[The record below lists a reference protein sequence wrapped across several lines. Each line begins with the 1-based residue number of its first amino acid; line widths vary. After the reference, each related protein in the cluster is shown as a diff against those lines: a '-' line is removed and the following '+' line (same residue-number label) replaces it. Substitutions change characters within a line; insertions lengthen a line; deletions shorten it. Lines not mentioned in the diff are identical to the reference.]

1 MKLQYKTI
9 ELKEVELKSEGDGA
23 TFSGY
28 ASVFNGN
35 DLVGDTILPGA
46 YKDAIKNFTP
56 KMFFNH
62 GSYDLPIGKWLK
74 VEEDEKGLKVLG
86 ELTPGNPQSE
96 AVKAALKHGTV
107 DGLSI
112 GYRLRASGYKAKKD
126 GGRIIEKIEAL
137 PEISIVTYPC
147 DQAARIDSKS
157 EDISELGTVREF
169 ENFLRDAGGFSKAEA
184 TALCAKAKVLFSNQG
199 EPEAEE
205 KTQKEICER
214 IKALAERFN

>member
-9 ELKEVELKSEGDGA
+9 ELKDVELKSEGDGA

-46 YKDAIKNFTP
+46 YKGALKKGTP

-62 GSYDLPIGKWLK
+62 DSYSLPIGKWIE
-74 VEEDEKGLKVLG
+74 VVEDEKGLKVVG

-96 AVKAALKHGTV
+96 AVRAALKHGTV

-112 GYRLRASGYKAKKD
+112 GYRLRAGGYTEKD
-126 GGRIIEKIEAL
+126 GGGRTIKTIDAL
-137 PEISIVTYPC
+137 PEISVVTFPC
-147 DQAARIDSKS
+147 DQSARIESKS
-157 EDISELGTVREF
+157 EDIAELKTVRDF
-169 ENFLRDAGGFSKAEA
+169 EVFLRDAGGFSRAEA
-184 TALCAKAKVLFSNQG
+184 TALCAKAKSVFSNQG
-199 EPEAEE
+199 EPEPKTDPKIIERVKAFNE
-205 KTQKEICER
+205 K
-214 IKALAERFN
+214 FNH